1 MKKQLIKL
9 SVALT
14 LILSVSSCAFH
25 TGMIQGSAI
34 LQSNN
39 FVYVK
44 RDVSG
49 TAAASYFLGLGG
61 LGKDELVSEA
71 KKDVIAK
78 NKIKDNQTLVNITVG
93 AKRTIVF
100 PLVFTNRY
108 TMTADVVE
116 YK

>member
-1 MKKQLIKL
+1 MKKHINKGI
-9 SVALT
+9 VALG
-14 LILSVSSCAFH
+14 LFVGLSSCAFH
-25 TGMIQGSAI
+25 AGMIQGSAI

-39 FVYVK
+39 LVYVK

-71 KKDVIAK
+71 KKDLIVK

-93 AKRTIVF
+93 VKRTIVF

-108 TMTADVVE
+108 TITADVVE